1 MYICVQIIIFI
12 IYTINLT
19 QKEICNRKYSN
30 VFTTQLKYLR
40 INLGNGRIQT
50 LRSFLCHKQKR
61 ISMNSSAYPK
71 FIPRA
76 RRLCISQVRDKPRIT
91 LYRANVPKRKRQWY
105 QWWQRRL
112 YIYIDLT
119 APRRLYGLQVQFAD
133 RQILTHL
140 ADLSSKLEC
149 FQRKRS
155 RNVSPLRN
163 WYS

>member
-1 MYICVQIIIFI
+1 M
-12 IYTINLT
+12 
-19 QKEICNRKYSN
+19 
-30 VFTTQLKYLR
+30 R

-105 QWWQRRL
+105 QWWQWRL
-112 YIYIDLT
+112 YIYRSNSTAEIIWALDAICRSIDFNALG
-119 APRRLYGLQVQFAD
+119 R
-133 RQILTHL
+133 
-140 ADLSSKLEC
+140 
-149 FQRKRS
+149 
-155 RNVSPLRN
+155 PLVEIGMFPAETIQER
-163 WYS
+163 